1 MSSREYLKEMGL
13 AVKESKSRGRF
24 LVTEKLIPE
33 GTTIMECMPLSWAV
47 TNECATSICH
57 HCLKSFEK
65 TPCCESAKSMTGN
78 VTNWSAVG

>member
-33 GTTIMECMPLSWAV
+33 GISNYSYAM
-47 TNECATSICH
+47 
-57 HCLKSFEK
+57 F
-65 TPCCESAKSMTGN
+65 
-78 VTNWSAVG
+78 